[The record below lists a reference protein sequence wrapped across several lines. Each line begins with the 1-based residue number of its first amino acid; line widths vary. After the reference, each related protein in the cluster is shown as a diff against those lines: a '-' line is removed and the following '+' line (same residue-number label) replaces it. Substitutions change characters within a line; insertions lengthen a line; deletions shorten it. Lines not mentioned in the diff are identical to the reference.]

1 MCVPKFASCQKI
13 AVLLCILSVLGV
25 GADAG
30 EELINLKPLS
40 GQKEEIIFQKAIA
53 GDANAQYELG
63 WLAVKKDDWA
73 LAANWF
79 QKAAD
84 QGDPHAKFNLG
95 QIIANSDAKLSFRY
109 CLDAAEAGVP
119 PAMLEVG
126 ERLIDG
132 TKGAGDAL
140 AAGILLGVHEEWL
153 MADNLKLGVCAAA
166 ASLFHPSCSAGILS
180 LNDCLALAERYEYKK
195 LSWTFSG
202 GKLI

>member
-1 MCVPKFASCQKI
+1 MCVPQFASCQKI
-13 AVLLCILSVLGV
+13 AFLLCIFSVLGV

-40 GQKEEIIFQKAIA
+40 GRNEEIIFQKASA

-126 ERLIDG
+126 
-132 TKGAGDAL
+132 
-140 AAGILLGVHEEWL
+140 
-153 MADNLKLGVCAAA
+153 
-166 ASLFHPSCSAGILS
+166 
-180 LNDCLALAERYEYKK
+180 
-195 LSWTFSG
+195 
-202 GKLI
+202 